1 MSEPLT
7 LKQVEHLVAQLHP
20 QDQLKLVA
28 GVCDRLSLFP
38 EILPDIK
45 PETDEEFDAWTRE
58 CEEIAALWQGGE
70 VDSAADI
77 RRLRGEGK

>member
-45 PETDEEFDAWTRE
+45 PTTDEEEAAFLKDI
-58 CEEIAALWQGGE
+58 EETAALWQGE
-70 VDSAADI
+70 FDSAADI
-77 RRLRGEGK
+77 RRIRGEGK